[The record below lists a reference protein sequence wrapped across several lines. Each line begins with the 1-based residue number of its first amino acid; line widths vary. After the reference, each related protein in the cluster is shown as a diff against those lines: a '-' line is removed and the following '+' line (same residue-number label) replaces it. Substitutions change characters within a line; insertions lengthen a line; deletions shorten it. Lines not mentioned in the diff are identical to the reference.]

1 MQVVTWPNARSLLQK
16 CLSQFIGMP
25 LRMVLCKYGITGKPC
40 VRKWSGIDATEPE
53 KEIVDV
59 I

>member
-1 MQVVTWPNARSLLQK
+1 MISPTGFVHITKKDREIRK
-16 CLSQFIGMP
+16 
-25 LRMVLCKYGITGKPC
+25 RGITGKPC

-53 KEIVDV
+53 KEVVDV